1 VFESTL
7 ADNHSESHRPWT
19 VAVSFLAQSALV
31 LLAVLIPLITTQPLP
46 TPKWMAVLLAPP
58 PPLGTPA
65 SPEPS
70 PKIRA
75 TTVAPQQF
83 DTDALLAPTEIP
95 KDIAL
100 VIENAAG
107 PPSLPSNLDAGV
119 GGPIGV
125 PGGVPYGILT
135 PRKVQPPPPPPPAV
149 PPEPIIPQFVR
160 ISSKVQGAKLTHRVV
175 PDYPAIA
182 KQAGI
187 SGVVKIEAVIARDG
201 SIKKLKALSGHPL
214 LIKPALEAVQQWRYR
229 PTLLNGE
236 PVEVFTQIE
245 VRFVL
250 R

>member
-1 VFESTL
+1 MFESTL
-7 ADNHSESHRPWT
+7 ADNHSESRRPWT

-31 LLAVLIPLITTQPLP
+31 LLAVLIPLLTTQPLP
-46 TPKWMAVLLAPP
+46 TPTWMAVLLAPP
-58 PPLGTPA
+58 PLAPPA
-65 SPEPS
+65 SPEAPQ
-70 PKIRA
+70 KIRA
-75 TTVAPQQF
+75 STVPPQQF
-83 DTDALLAPTEIP
+83 DTDALLAPTQIP
-95 KDIAL
+95 EDIAL

-107 PPSLPSNLDAGV
+107 PPSLPGNLDAGV

-125 PGGVPYGILT
+125 PGGVPNGIWV
-135 PRKVQPPPPPPPAV
+135 PSKVLPPPPPPPAV
-149 PPEPIIPQFVR
+149 PPKAIIPQAVR
-160 ISSKVQGAKLTHRVV
+160 ISSMVQSAKLTHRVV

-187 SGVVKIEAVIARDG
+187 SGVVKIEAIIARDG
-201 SIKKLKALSGHPL
+201 SIKKLKALGGHPL

-236 PVEVFTQIE
+236 PVEVSTQVE